1 MVILRKNISLI
12 KHILEKHLII
22 RSKLFPK
29 SLHLPR
35 LAQQKGGGARAGGG
49 GGGHGCSEKKGAV
62 PAPMA
67 EPWASGAPS
76 GAVRIS
82 GQSRPITGAGLDP
95 S

>member
-1 MVILRKNISLI
+1 MIPSEYILLKYTLD
-12 KHILEKHLII
+12 EHLII

-49 GGGHGCSEKKGAV
+49 GGGHGCSEKKGAD

-67 EPWASGAPS
+67 EPG
-76 GAVRIS
+76 V
-82 GQSRPITGAGLDP
+82 PITGAGLDP